1 MRKKLEGILI
11 AIPTPLT
18 EDEDIDINS
27 LKKLIDHCITHGANG
42 IMILG
47 TMGEGAALI
56 DSQRQILLETTI
68 AHTADR
74 IPVLA
79 TASGA
84 STRKTI
90 EYAKAADKAGADY
103 IVCTTPFYYKF
114 PDQQSTIQ
122 HIQRIGDNVS
132 TPLIFYNAAGFTGN
146 NISID
151 ITEKILNM
159 PEVAGI
165 KDSSGNFA
173 NFVELLRRYPDKNNR
188 PGTMM
193 QGDES
198 VFDSSLLMGADG
210 IISGGGVCFLESL
223 VELYKAA
230 SADNKLKAM
239 KWQRIFFGQLMGLL
253 LPDSQ
258 RNWMYNIKKKLVE
271 MEIIS
276 HAYCT
281 APFMT
286 DFDQK

>member
-1 MRKKLEGILI
+1 MKKKLEGVLI
-11 AIPTPLT
+11 AMPTPLT
-18 EDEDIDINS
+18 KDEDIDINS
-27 LKKLIDHCITHGANG
+27 LLKLIDHCITQGAKG

-47 TMGEGAALI
+47 TMGEGAALT

-68 AHTADR
+68 SHTAGR
-74 IPVLA
+74 IPILA

-90 EYAKAADKAGADY
+90 EYAKAADVAGADF

-114 PDQQSTIQ
+114 PDQQSAIQ
-122 HIQRIGDNVS
+122 HIQKIGDNVN

-146 NISID
+146 NVSVD
-151 ITEKILNM
+151 TTEKILNM
-159 PEVAGI
+159 SKVAGI
-165 KDSSGNFA
+165 KDSSGNYG
-173 NFVELLRRYPDKNNR
+173 NFVELLRRYPDKSNR

-198 VFDSSLLMGADG
+198 VFDASLLMGADG
-210 IISGGGVCFLESL
+210 IISGGGVCFLKSL

-230 SADNKLKAM
+230 LAGDKLKAM
-239 KWQRIFFGQLMGLL
+239 EWQRNFFGQLMGLL

-258 RNWMYNIKKKLVE
+258 RNWMYNIKKKLVD
-271 MEIIS
+271 MEVIS
-276 HAYCT
+276 NAYCT

-286 DFDQK
+286 DSDSE